1 MTDVPANTRVA
12 AAATVEQDDN
22 SEGMTYL
29 ESLPSRIVTLYIP
42 LFIIIVILLF
52 PFYWMALTSIKPDE
66 QLIDMERF
74 NPFWVVKPTLK
85 HINKLLFETNY
96 PRWLW
101 NTMYVAAAA
110 TTLSIIA
117 SVLAAYAI
125 VRLRF
130 RGAEV
135 VGATIFM
142 AYLVPP
148 SILFIP
154 LASVIQAYGLFD
166 SPLSLILI
174 YPTLLIPF
182 STWLL
187 MGYFKTIP
195 FELEECALIDGASR
209 WQILTRII
217 VPLAVPGL
225 ISAFIF
231 SFTLCWNE
239 FIYAL
244 TFLQSTQNKT
254 VPVAIVNEFVDGDI
268 YKWGSLMA
276 GALVGSLPLVILYAF
291 FVEHYVSAMT
301 GAVKE

>member
-1 MTDVPANTRVA
+1 MTDSSMPTKVPTTAR
-12 AAATVEQDDN
+12 DDE
-22 SEGMTYL
+22 SEGMSYL
-29 ESLPSRIVTLYIP
+29 ESLPRRLVTLYLP
-42 LFIIIVILLF
+42 LFVILIILLF

-74 NPFWVVKPTLK
+74 NPFWVIQPTFK
-85 HINKLLFETNY
+85 HISKLLFETQY

-101 NTMYVAAAA
+101 NTMYVAVGA
-110 TTLSIIA
+110 TALSIFA

-130 RGAEV
+130 KGADT
-135 VGATIFM
+135 VGVLIFF

-166 SPLSLILI
+166 SPLSLILV

-195 FELEECALIDGASR
+195 YELEECALIDGATR
-209 WQILTRII
+209 WQILVKII
-217 VPLAVPGL
+217 LPLAIPGL

-244 TFLQSTQNKT
+244 TFLQSTPNKT

>member
-1 MTDVPANTRVA
+1 MTDSVLPSKVPVTSQSD
-12 AAATVEQDDN
+12 ESD
-22 SEGMTYL
+22 GMSYL
-29 ESLPSRIVTLYIP
+29 ESLPRRVVTLYLP
-42 LFIIIVILLF
+42 LFVILIVLLF

-66 QLIDMERF
+66 QLIDMNTY
-74 NPFWVVKPTLK
+74 NPFWVIHPTFK
-85 HINKLLFETNY
+85 HISKLLFETQY

-101 NTMYVAAAA
+101 NTMYVAVGA

-130 RGAEV
+130 KGADT
-135 VGATIFM
+135 VGVLIFF

-166 SPLSLILI
+166 SPLSLILV

-195 FELEECALIDGASR
+195 YELEECALIDGASR
-209 WQILTRII
+209 WQILTKII
-217 VPLAVPGL
+217 VPLAIPGM

-244 TFLQSTQNKT
+244 TFLQSTPNKT

>member
-1 MTDVPANTRVA
+1 MTDQALPSKVPA
-12 AAATVEQDDN
+12 ATQSDD
-22 SEGMTYL
+22 SDGMSYL
-29 ESLPSRIVTLYIP
+29 ESLPRRLVTLYLP
-42 LFIIIVILLF
+42 LFVILVVLLF
-52 PFYWMALTSIKPDE
+52 PFYWMGLTSIKPDE
-66 QLIDMERF
+66 QLIDMEKY
-74 NPFWVVKPTLK
+74 NPFWVIHPTFK
-85 HINKLLFETNY
+85 HISKLLFETQY

-101 NTMYVAAAA
+101 NTMYVAVGA

-130 RGAEV
+130 KGAEA
-135 VGATIFM
+135 VGVLIFF

-166 SPLSLILI
+166 SPLSLILV

-195 FELEECALIDGASR
+195 YELEECALIDGASR
-209 WQILTRII
+209 WQILTKIV
-217 VPLAVPGL
+217 VPLAIPGL

-244 TFLQSTQNKT
+244 TFLQSTPNKT

>member
-1 MTDVPANTRVA
+1 MTDSVLQSKAPVA
-12 AAATVEQDDN
+12 SQGDD
-22 SEGMTYL
+22 SEGMSYL
-29 ESLPSRIVTLYIP
+29 ESLPRRLVTLYLP
-42 LFIIIVILLF
+42 LFVILVVLLF

-66 QLIDMERF
+66 QLIDMDKF
-74 NPFWVVKPTLK
+74 NPFWVIHPTFK
-85 HINKLLFETNY
+85 HISKLLFETQY

-101 NTMYVAAAA
+101 NTMYVAVGA

-130 RGAEV
+130 KGADT
-135 VGATIFM
+135 VGVLIFF

-166 SPLSLILI
+166 SPLSLILV

-195 FELEECALIDGASR
+195 YELEECALIDGASR
-209 WQILTRII
+209 WQILVKIV
-217 VPLAVPGL
+217 VPLAIPGL

-244 TFLQSTQNKT
+244 TFLQSTPNKT

>member
-1 MTDVPANTRVA
+1 MTDHALQTKVPATA
-12 AAATVEQDDN
+12 QSDD
-22 SEGMTYL
+22 SDGMSYL
-29 ESLPSRIVTLYIP
+29 ESLPRRLVTLYLP
-42 LFIIIVILLF
+42 LFVILVVLLF
-52 PFYWMALTSIKPDE
+52 PFYWMGLTSIKPDE
-66 QLIDMERF
+66 QLIDMEKY
-74 NPFWVVKPTLK
+74 NPFWVVHPTFK
-85 HINKLLFETNY
+85 HISKLLFETQY

-101 NTMYVAAAA
+101 NTMYVAVGA

-130 RGAEV
+130 KGAEA
-135 VGATIFM
+135 VGVLIFF

-166 SPLSLILI
+166 SPLSLILV

-195 FELEECALIDGASR
+195 YELEECALIDGASR
-209 WQILTRII
+209 WQILVKIV
-217 VPLAVPGL
+217 VPLAIPGL

-244 TFLQSTQNKT
+244 TFLQSTPNKT